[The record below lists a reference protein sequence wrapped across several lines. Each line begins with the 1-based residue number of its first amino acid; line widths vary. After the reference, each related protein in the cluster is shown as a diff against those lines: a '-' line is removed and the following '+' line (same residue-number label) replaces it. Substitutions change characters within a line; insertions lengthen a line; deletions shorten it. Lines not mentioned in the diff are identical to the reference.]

1 MPDSETLLSGRQ
13 SREEIEEA
21 MSLDHFFKPQSVAV
35 VGASRNSGKVGYE
48 ILDGLLKADYPGKI
62 FPVNPST
69 EEIQGLRVF
78 PDVKSIGETPDLVIL
93 VVAARHAVNIVKECA
108 QIGVKAV
115 VIVSSGFKESG
126 PEGAAWERTILQTAK
141 SAGMRIIGP
150 NCIGLMV
157 PSSKLNASFG
167 GALPPAGS
175 IGYFSQS
182 GSLLAAIV
190 DMARETDLGFSKLI
204 SIGNKA
210 DVDEL
215 TLIRALG
222 EDDETKVIAGYL
234 ETIGDGD
241 AFIRQAERISRRK
254 PILLMKAGFTE
265 AGARAASSHTGRL
278 AESESAYECVF
289 ERAGVVRCESIKNQ
303 FDYARAF
310 AYQPPPKGPR
320 VAVIANA
327 GGAGIMATDAIE
339 REELE
344 LAQFSDKTQS
354 NLKSSEELS
363 RAASVSNPIDLLGD
377 ALSDRYEFA
386 LRAVLDDPNVD
397 VVLVL
402 LSPHAMTECVGTA
415 EAIVRVVNENG
426 RDKPIL
432 ACFLG
437 AGRVADAIK
446 VLRRSGIPSYDCPE
460 SAVKTIKIM
469 HRYAQW
475 RSRPKRVVKL
485 FNVNRRKAERIID
498 RHIRT
503 DQMEVGEMEAKE
515 ILEAYGFVTPQG
527 EVATTPE
534 QAVSIA
540 DRIGYPVVL
549 KIWSPD
555 ILHKTDVGGVKTNV
569 IGAQQVQDV
578 FDLMMYRIPKKAPDA
593 NILGIYVEQMCTT
606 GREVILGMNRDPRF
620 GPLMMFGMG
629 GKLVEVLEDV
639 VFYPAPLTADEAMEM
654 LVRTKTYDILKGTR
668 GEEGVDINAIAEALQ
683 RLSQLV
689 TEFPQIK
696 EMDINPFVVGREG
709 TTPIAVD
716 TMMTLEKR

>member
-1 MPDSETLLSGRQ
+1 
-13 SREEIEEA
+13 
-21 MSLDHFFKPQSVAV
+21 MSLEHFFNPQSVAI
-35 VGASRNSGKVGYE
+35 VGASRRSGKVGYE
-48 ILDGLLKADYPGKI
+48 ILAAMIKAHYPGKL
-62 FPVNPST
+62 FPVNST
-69 EEIQGLRVF
+69 SDEVQGLKAW
-78 PDVKSIGETPDLVIL
+78 PDLKSIGECPDLVVI
-93 VVAARHAVNIVKECA
+93 VTAAKHVLGVIKDCA
-108 QIGVKAV
+108 QLGVKAV

-126 PEGAAWERTILQTAK
+126 PEGAEMEKAVLRAAK
-141 SAGMRIIGP
+141 AAGIGIIGP

-157 PSSKLNASFG
+157 PAKRLNASFG
-167 GALPPAGS
+167 GELPDAGA

-190 DMARETDLGFSKLI
+190 DMARETSLGFSKLI

-210 DVDEL
+210 DINEL
-215 TLIRALG
+215 SLIRALG
-222 EDDETKVIAGYL
+222 EDDDTKVIAGYL
-234 ETIGDGD
+234 ETIADGD
-241 AFIRQAERISRRK
+241 AFIRQAERVSREK
-254 PILLMKAGFTE
+254 PILLLKAGFTE

-278 AESESAYECVF
+278 AEVESAYECVF
-289 ERAGVVRCESIKNQ
+289 ERAGVVRCESIKDQ
-303 FDYARAF
+303 FDFARAF
-310 AYQPPPKGPR
+310 AYQPLPKGPR

-339 REELE
+339 REELQ
-344 LAQFSDKTQS
+344 LAQFTEETR
-354 NLKSSEELS
+354 LKLKQSEELS
-363 RAASVSNPIDLLGD
+363 RAASISNPIDLLGD

-386 LRAVLDDPNVD
+386 IRTVLQDPNVD

-415 EAIVRVVNENG
+415 EAIVRVINESD
-426 RDKPIL
+426 REKPIL

-437 AGRVADAIK
+437 AGRVADAVK
-446 VLRRSGIPSYDCPE
+446 VLRQGRIPPYDCPE
-460 SAVKTIKIM
+460 IAVKTIKIM
-469 HRYAQW
+469 HRYARW

-498 RHIRT
+498 RHMRME
-503 DQMEVGEMEAKE
+503 QMEVGEMEAKE

-527 EVATTPE
+527 GVATTPD
-534 QAVSIA
+534 QAANIA
-540 DRIGYPVVL
+540 DQIGYPVVL

-555 ILHKTDVGGVKTNV
+555 ILHKTEVGGVKTNV
-569 IGAQQVQDV
+569 IGAQQVRDV

-593 NILGIYVEQMCTT
+593 NILGICVEKMSSS
-606 GREVILGMNRDPRF
+606 GKEVILGMNRDPRF

-654 LVRTKTYDILKGTR
+654 LVRTKTYDVLRGTR
-668 GEEGVDINAIAEALQ
+668 GEAGVDISAIAEALQ

-696 EMDINPFVVGREG
+696 EMDINPFVVGPEG

-716 TMMTLEKR
+716 AMMTLEKR